1 MVSNLLH
8 QFIQEKFLLTYRSCN
23 RIEMYIDNGHP
34 TPQLGSG
41 LIVIRDGNN
50 IINVNKFFRIV
61 HVIRS
66 FSKIKFYNKEIDN
79 GLMIH
84 LMLPA
89 EEYNLEEIVRRV
101 GV

>member
-1 MVSNLLH
+1 MKDKIAKLIDLKSIVTLLMNIAMVIML
-8 QFIQEKFLLTYRSCN
+8 
-23 RIEMYIDNGHP
+23 
-34 TPQLGSG
+34 
-41 LIVIRDGNN
+41 
-50 IINVNKFFRIV
+50 
-61 HVIRS
+61 
-66 FSKIKFYNKEIDN
+66 FYNKEIDN